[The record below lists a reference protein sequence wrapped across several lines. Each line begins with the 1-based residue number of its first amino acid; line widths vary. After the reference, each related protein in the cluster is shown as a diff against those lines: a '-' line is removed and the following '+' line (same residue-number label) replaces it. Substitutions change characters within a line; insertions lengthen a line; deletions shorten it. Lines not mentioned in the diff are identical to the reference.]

1 MNHIILY
8 QPEIPPN
15 TGNIMRTCMAADAKL
30 HLIKPLSFKLDDKS
44 FLRAGMDY
52 LKDFHYEI
60 YENFDE
66 FLAKNKPEK
75 VYILTRFAT
84 TPHSEIDC
92 SDPNKDYYFMF
103 GGESKGL
110 PDAIKEK
117 YKETAFRIPMHKDA
131 RSLNLSN
138 AVAIVIY
145 EALRKQNYPNL
156 SLVNVLE
163 G

>member
-1 MNHIILY
+1 
-8 QPEIPPN
+8 
-15 TGNIMRTCMAADAKL
+15 MRTCMAANAKL

-60 YENFDE
+60 YENFEE
-66 FLAKNKPEK
+66 FLQKNHPESI
-75 VYILTRFAT
+75 YILTRFAT
-84 TPHSEIDC
+84 LPHSQIECGDA
-92 SDPNKDYYFMF
+92 SKDYYFMF

-110 PDAIKEK
+110 PDTIKQK
-117 YKETAFRIPMHKDA
+117 YSKTAFRIPMHKDA

-145 EALRKQNYPNL
+145 EALRQQNYPNL
-156 SLVNVLE
+156 SLINVLE